1 MAAVRAP
8 DAVRRAAGVSYFES
22 DLMPGRPMFRCD
34 RLSASL
40 QVSRCESMWREAN
53 GPGSCPERVQR
64 CRACP
69 VGAAHAGEVDA
80 SYHRLRGLTI
90 CSRCHR
96 TDLRLIGGN
105 ICVGCKN
112 REYEWV
118 KGKNA
123 KGQFPKLHPVL
134 ERRRCL
140 VAVGG
145 SVRVLERELTT
156 AMDELVVETLRDS
169 GRAVVFGFG
178 LGVVYG
184 G

>member
-1 MAAVRAP
+1 MAVARAP
-8 DAVRRAAGVSYFES
+8 AGPGVAQGVNYFES
-22 DLMPGRPMFRCD
+22 ELMPGKPMFRCD
-34 RLSASL
+34 RLAASL
-40 QVSRCESMWREAN
+40 RVASCAEMWREAN
-53 GPGSCPERVQR
+53 ASGQMPERLFR

-69 VGAAHAGEVDA
+69 IGAAHAGESDA

-105 ICVGCKN
+105 VCVGCKN

-134 ERRRCL
+134 ARRRCTVL
-140 VAVGG
+140 VGG
-145 SVRVLERELTT
+145 SVRVLVRELTT
-156 AMDELVVETLRDS
+156 ATDELVVELLRDS

-178 LGVVYG
+178 VGVVYG
-184 G
+184 